1 MTPLPIID
9 AHIHFWDPGTR
20 HHAWLSGEPL
30 LARRFVPD
38 HVMTGHHDVVG
49 FVFVQ
54 ADCRD
59 SEALDEVAW
68 VSRLAQAEPRLQA
81 IVAHAALE
89 RGSRV
94 RDHLE
99 MLAAYPRVAGIRRLL
114 QDEPDGL
121 MAQPSFVAGVRLLAE
136 FGFSFDVCVRHWQ
149 LPAVAGLVAGC
160 PEVTFVLDHVG
171 KPAIAAG
178 GLDPWRAD
186 LATLA
191 QHPNVL
197 CKLSGLTTEAAPG
210 SWRPE
215 DLTPYLAHAID
226 VFGPER
232 CLVGSDW
239 PVATLTTTYE
249 QWFDLVL
256 DALSGIG
263 ENELRGVLAG
273 NAGAAYG
280 LTSLRQDNRDME
292 RSDARSHLRR

>member
-1 MTPLPIID
+1 MTPPPIID
-9 AHIHFWDPGTR
+9 GHIHFWDPGER
-20 HHAWLSGEPL
+20 QHAWLSGEPL

-38 HVMTGHHDVVG
+38 HVPVGHHDVVG

-68 VSRLAQAEPRLQA
+68 VSRLAEAEPRIQA

-94 RDHLE
+94 GDHLE
-99 MLAAYPRVAGIRRLL
+99 MLAGYPRVAGVRRLL

-121 MAQPSFVAGVRLLAE
+121 MARPSFVAGVRLLAE
-136 FGFSFDVCVRHWQ
+136 FGFSFDVCVRHPQ
-149 LPAVAGLVAGC
+149 LPAVAGLVAVC
-160 PEVTFVLDHVG
+160 PEVTFVLDHLG
-171 KPAIAAG
+171 KPAVAAG
-178 GLDPWRAD
+178 VLDPWRAD
-186 LATLA
+186 LRALA
-191 QHPNVL
+191 QLPNVL

-210 SWRPE
+210 SWRAA
-215 DLTPYLAHAID
+215 DLEPYLAHAID

-239 PVATLTTTYE
+239 PVSTLATTYE

-263 ENELRGVLAG
+263 ESELRGVLAG

-280 LTSLRQDNRDME
+280 FTSVRQDDREME
-292 RSDARSHLRR
+292 RPDARSELRR